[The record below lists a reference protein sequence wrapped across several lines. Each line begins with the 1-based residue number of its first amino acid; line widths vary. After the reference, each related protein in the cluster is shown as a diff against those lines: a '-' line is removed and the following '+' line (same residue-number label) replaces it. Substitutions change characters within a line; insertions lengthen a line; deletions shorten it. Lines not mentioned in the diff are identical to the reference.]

1 MVLQVSTRFPLRLL
15 AVVALGG
22 IIGALGRV
30 AIAEFFGTGS
40 TRQLAATL
48 CVNILGAVAIGAIF
62 PWLRARTGTPLLQPF
77 LITGVLG
84 GFTTFSTFAADVVLT
99 TASISVTITY
109 VAVTLVAGI
118 LAVPVGTWLFR
129 SVRSI

>member
-30 AIAEFFGTGS
+30 AIAEF
-40 TRQLAATL
+40 
-48 CVNILGAVAIGAIF
+48 LG
-62 PWLRARTGTPLLQPF
+62 
-77 LITGVLG
+77 
-84 GFTTFSTFAADVVLT
+84 
-99 TASISVTITY
+99 TY